1 MIPFEELSTKGT
13 VSEIAPN
20 GNSSGIV
27 TDHFFLD
34 LPTLDAL
41 SVSENVNTLL
51 TGGNDTRSAIVTTD
65 KKRYIDIFYT
75 IFPINST
82 TNHTLLSFVNMDQ
95 EEKQKLLHLIQETNQ
110 IIEDLMQLFERTEKS
125 LHLIKERKENIEKWT
140 TKSNQINKMMYN
152 YTTTLRIRGN
162 YLQKQLDK
170 QQNHLLKD

>member
-1 MIPFEELSTKGT
+1 METT
-13 VSEIAPN
+13 R
-20 GNSSGIV
+20 
-27 TDHFFLD
+27 D
-34 LPTLDAL
+34 LP
-41 SVSENVNTLL
+41 LL
-51 TGGNDTRSAIVTTD
+51 QLT
-65 KKRYIDIFYT
+65 KKDIFYK

-140 TKSNQINKMMYN
+140 TKFNQINKMMYN